1 MRNNSSM
8 QHQASPLIYVLWDD
22 SHMWGLLLLR
32 ALKHL
37 KAPFRLVRGRDIA
50 RGALSRKPG
59 ALMVPGGNAKSK
71 YEHLGEA
78 GAEEIRRYVHEGGA
92 YIGFC
97 GGSGLGLSGATGL
110 GLCPWQRK
118 AFADRMQHF
127 VSGHMLVKMDGDGDL
142 LPSKTMEEPMLPVW
156 WPARFNPE
164 PDPGVKILARYK
176 APGPDF
182 WLADMPLAGFPE
194 NALDEFETR
203 YGFSMR
209 PRFMEDQP
217 VVVEGRFGKGR
228 YVLSYSHLETPD
240 SPHANAWL
248 AYILEQLTG
257 IAFSSEASIPA
268 WKPHEIPAPEAGT
281 LLGTTRRIVDEIIAL
296 GFEHFQLFPRN
307 DWLYGWRRGI
317 PGSSLNAL
325 SLLICEA
332 GRLTPTPAAEAFL
345 AKHKERMPTVLEHF
359 RDGLT
364 NYLPAERLAMTV
376 PLAVPAEALKARR
389 DALFGPPMAPG
400 GLYGEI
406 FHMLD
411 EYVCLCLTKED
422 E

>member
-1 MRNNSSM
+1 M
-8 QHQASPLIYVLWDD
+8 QQHASPQIHVLWDD
-22 SHMWGLLLLR
+22 SHMWGLLLVR
-32 ALKHL
+32 ALVHL
-37 KAPFRLVRGRDIA
+37 KAPFRLIRGSDIA
-50 RGALSRKPG
+50 RGALSRKPA

-78 GAEEIRRYVHEGGA
+78 GAEEIRSYVRQGGV

-127 VSGHMLVKMDGDGDL
+127 VSGHMLVHMEGASDL
-142 LPSKTMEEPMLPVW
+142 SPAGAMEKPMLPVW

-164 PDPGVKILARYK
+164 PDPHVRVLASY
-176 APGPDF
+176 ALPGPDF
-182 WLADMPLAGFPE
+182 WLADMPLAGFPN
-194 NALDEFETR
+194 NALDEFESR
-203 YGFSMR
+203 YGFSLR

-217 VVVEGRFGKGR
+217 CVVEGRFGEGR

-240 SPHANAWL
+240 SSYANAWL
-248 AYILEQLTG
+248 ASMLEKLTG
-257 IAFSSEASIPA
+257 ISFNPETTVPA
-268 WKPHEIPAPEAGT
+268 WKPHETPKSGHSEILDMAREV
-281 LLGTTRRIVDEIIAL
+281 VDDIIAL
-296 GFEHFQLFPRN
+296 GMEHFLLFPRN

-317 PGSSLNAL
+317 PGSSLNTL
-325 SLLICEA
+325 SLLVCEA
-332 GRLTPTPAAEAFL
+332 GQLAPTPAAETFL
-345 AKHKERMPTVLEHF
+345 HGHKERMPAVLEHF

-376 PLAVPAEALKARR
+376 PEAVTADALKARR
-389 DALFGPPMAPG
+389 HALFGPPMAPG

-411 EYVCLCLTKED
+411 EYVRLCLTQGD
-422 E
+422 Q